1 MATLENAIT
10 LAVQKHAGQLDK
22 GDQPYILHPLR
33 VMLQLQQPDQQIV
46 AVLHDILEDTNTTV
60 QDLQNL
66 GFQTHIIQAIQA
78 LTKLPHE
85 TRVQAAMRTAQNRLA
100 CAVKIADVKDNM
112 NLARIPTPTA
122 RDLARLEEYR
132 QVLDILQKAQQQS
145 MIKD

>member
-10 LAVQKHAGQLDK
+10 LAVQQHAGQIDK
-22 GDQPYILHPLR
+22 GGQPYILHPLR
-33 VMLQLQQPDQQIV
+33 VMLQLQQTDQQIV
-46 AVLHDILEDTNTTV
+46 AVLHDILEDTHTTT

-85 TRVQAAMRTAQNRLA
+85 TRTQAAKRTAQNRLA
-100 CAVKIADVKDNM
+100 CTVKIADVQDNM
-112 NLARIPTPTA
+112 NLARIPNPTP

-132 QVLDILQKAQQQS
+132 QVLDILQIAQQQS

>member
-10 LAVQKHAGQLDK
+10 LAVQQHAGQVDK
-22 GDQPYILHPLR
+22 GGQPYILHPLR

-46 AVLHDILEDTNTTV
+46 AVLHDILEDTNTTA

-85 TRVQAAMRTAQNRLA
+85 TRVQAAMRTTQNPLA
-100 CAVKIADVKDNM
+100 CAVKIADVKDNRH
-112 NLARIPTPTA
+112 LARIPNPTA
-122 RDLARLEEYR
+122 RDLSRLEEYR
-132 QVLDILQKAQQQS
+132 QVLEILQKAQQQS

>member
-10 LAVQKHAGQLDK
+10 LAVQQHAGQVDK
-22 GDQPYILHPLR
+22 GGQPYILHPLR
-33 VMLQLQQPDQQIV
+33 VMLQLQQTDQQIV
-46 AVLHDILEDTNTTV
+46 AVLHDILEDTHTTT

-78 LTKLPHE
+78 LTKLRHE
-85 TRVQAAMRTAQNRLA
+85 TRVQAAMRTAQNPLA
-100 CAVKIADVKDNM
+100 CAVKIADVQDNM
-112 NLARIPTPTA
+112 NLTRIPNPTA

-132 QVLDILQKAQQQS
+132 QVLEILQKAQQQS

>member
-10 LAVQKHAGQLDK
+10 LAVQQHAGQVDK
-22 GDQPYILHPLR
+22 GGQPYILHPLR
-33 VMLQLQQPDQQIV
+33 VMLQLQQTDQQIV
-46 AVLHDILEDTNTTV
+46 AVLHDILEDTHTTT

-85 TRVQAAMRTAQNRLA
+85 TRAQAAMRTAQNRLA
-100 CAVKIADVKDNM
+100 CAVKIADVQDNM
-112 NLARIPTPTA
+112 NLARIPNPIA

-132 QVLDILQKAQQQS
+132 QVLDILQKAQQER

>member
-10 LAVQKHAGQLDK
+10 LAVQQHAEQVDK
-22 GDQPYILHPLR
+22 GGQPYILHPLR

-46 AVLHDILEDTNTTV
+46 AVLHDILEDTHTTA

-85 TRVQAAMRTAQNRLA
+85 TRVQAAMRTAQNPLA
-100 CAVKIADVKDNM
+100 CAVKIADVQDNM
-112 NLARIPTPTA
+112 NLTRIPNPTA

-132 QVLDILQKAQQQS
+132 QVLDILQKAQQER

>member
-10 LAVQKHAGQLDK
+10 LAVQQHKGQLDK
-22 GDQPYILHPLR
+22 GGQPYILHPLR

-46 AVLHDILEDTNTTV
+46 AVLHDILEDTHTTA

-78 LTKLPHE
+78 LTKLRHE
-85 TRVQAAMRTAQNRLA
+85 TRVQAAMRTAQNPLA

-112 NLARIPTPTA
+112 NLARIPNPTA